1 MTSIL
6 NLSSWKG
13 GVTIYQWGEKCV
25 RSRFDTVNDSFD
37 FGYSKFEMSLR
48 HPRGDAKQ

>member
-6 NLSSWKG
+6 NVSSWKG
-13 GVTIYQWGEKCV
+13 GVTIYQWGENCV
-25 RSRFDTVNDSFD
+25 RSRFERVNHSFD

-48 HPRGDAKQ
+48 HPSGDAK

>member
-6 NLSSWKG
+6 NLGSWKG

-25 RSRFDTVNDSFD
+25 RSRFGSVNYSFD
-37 FGYSKFEMSLR
+37 FGYSKFEMPLR
-48 HPRGDAKQ
+48 HPSGDAK